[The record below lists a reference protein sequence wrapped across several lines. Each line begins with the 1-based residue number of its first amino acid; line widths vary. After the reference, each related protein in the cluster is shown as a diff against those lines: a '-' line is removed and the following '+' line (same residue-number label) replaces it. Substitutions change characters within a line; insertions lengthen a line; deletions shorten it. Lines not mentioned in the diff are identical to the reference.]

1 MPRTTT
7 KNKSRV
13 EAKPSRTRSETIVAK
28 RGIYPGTFDPITKG
42 HEDLIRRSLLVFDE
56 LTVLVAH
63 SRKKSPLFNAEE
75 RKQLIEACFTDE
87 PRVRVAI
94 YDGLLVDYAKDHGI
108 KTIVRGLRAMSD
120 FEYEFQMATMNRRM
134 WPELQTFFLMSSEKF
149 FFVNS
154 TLVKEV
160 MSHRGDVKE
169 LVPAHVEQILRE
181 RLC

>member
-1 MPRTTT
+1 MPQKKNQKPVAAKAPRTERAPV
-7 KNKSRV
+7 SG
-13 EAKPSRTRSETIVAK
+13 K
-28 RGIYPGTFDPITKG
+28 RAIYPGTFDPITKG

-63 SRKKSPLFNAEE
+63 SRKKSPLFTAEE
-75 RKQLIEACFTDE
+75 RKALIEACFTDE
-87 PRVRVAI
+87 KRVKVAV
-94 YDGLLVDYAKDHGI
+94 YDGLLVDYAKQNDI
-108 KTIVRGLRAMSD
+108 NVVIRGLRAVSD

-134 WPELQTFFLMSSEKF
+134 WSQLQTFFLMSSEKF

-169 LVPAHVEQILRE
+169 LVPAHVEKKLRE

>member
-1 MPRTTT
+1 MTAQV
-7 KNKSRV
+7 KSKT
-13 EAKPSRTRSETIVAK
+13 ATHA
-28 RGIYPGTFDPITKG
+28 IYPGTFDPITRG
-42 HEDLIRRSLLVFDE
+42 HEDLIRRSLLVFSQ

-63 SRKKSPLFNAEE
+63 SRKKSPLFDAET
-75 RKQLIEACFTDE
+75 RKAMIEECFRNE
-87 PRVRVAI
+87 PAVNVVI
-94 YDGLLVDYAKDHGI
+94 DDGLLVHYAKKNDI
-108 KTIVRGLRAMSD
+108 RVVVRGLRAVSD

-160 MSHRGDVKE
+160 MSHGGDVAE
-169 LVPAHVEQILRE
+169 LVSAHVERKLRE

>member
-1 MPRTTT
+1 MPQSKAQTKTTG
-7 KNKSRV
+7 
-13 EAKPSRTRSETIVAK
+13 PK
-28 RGIYPGTFDPITKG
+28 RAIYPGTFDPITKG

-63 SRKKSPLFNAEE
+63 SRKKSPLFNSEE
-75 RKQLIEACFTDE
+75 RKLLIEACFTDE
-87 PRVRVAI
+87 PRVKVAI
-94 YDGLLVDYAKDHGI
+94 YDGLLVDYAKEHGI
-108 KTIVRGLRAMSD
+108 NVVVRGLCAVSD

-134 WPELQTFFLMSSEKF
+134 WSELQTFFLMSSEKF

-169 LVPAHVEQILRE
+169 LVPAHVEQKLRE